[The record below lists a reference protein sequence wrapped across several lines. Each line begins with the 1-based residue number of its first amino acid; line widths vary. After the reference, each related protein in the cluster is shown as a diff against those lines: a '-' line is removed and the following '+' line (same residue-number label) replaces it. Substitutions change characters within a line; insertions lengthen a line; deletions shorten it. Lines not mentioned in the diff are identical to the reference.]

1 MATAETAEI
10 YRLPEECVAYA
21 ISLTTPGDACHSSVV
36 SPTFRAAADSD
47 AVWARFLP
55 PDHADVLARADEPV
69 AVAGCVGASK
79 KELFLRLCDSPVLL
93 DGATMS
99 FGLERRSGAKCFML
113 SARALS
119 IAWGD
124 DPSCWTWTA
133 SPPGSRFPEVAE
145 LVDVCW
151 LEITGKLS
159 LSLLT
164 PGTTYVA
171 YLVFAMADDAYGLE
185 CHVGMPPPKATVTVS
200 SGGGTTTSSSGSKTA
215 TATPAQ
221 EHPICLHHM
230 QGEEEAAA
238 HRRKQQYV
246 RLRRGYGISGGARKT
261 TVLTT
266 TREADPD
273 IRCPRRRG
281 DGWAEVEM
289 DEFNVA
295 GDEGDAAVVEV
306 TVQEVDSRR
315 WKRGLVV
322 LGIEIRP
329 KQHTAGMLAL

>member
-1 MATAETAEI
+1 
-10 YRLPEECVAYA
+10 
-21 ISLTTPGDACHSSVV
+21 
-36 SPTFRAAADSD
+36 
-47 AVWARFLP
+47 
-55 PDHADVLARADEPV
+55 
-69 AVAGCVGASK
+69 
-79 KELFLRLCDSPVLL
+79 
-93 DGATMS
+93 
-99 FGLERRSGAKCFML
+99 
-113 SARALS
+113 
-119 IAWGD
+119 
-124 DPSCWTWTA
+124 
-133 SPPGSRFPEVAE
+133 VAE

-151 LEITGKLS
+151 LEISGKLS

-164 PGTTYVA
+164 PGTTYAA

-200 SGGGTTTSSSGSKTA
+200 SGGGTTTSSNKTP
-215 TATPAQ
+215 TPAPAPTVA
-221 EHPICLHHM
+221 EHAICLHHM

-246 RLRRGYGISGGARKT
+246 RLRRGYGIGGGGARKT

-289 DEFNVA
+289 GEFTVA

-329 KQHTAGMLAL
+329 KQHTAGGMLAL